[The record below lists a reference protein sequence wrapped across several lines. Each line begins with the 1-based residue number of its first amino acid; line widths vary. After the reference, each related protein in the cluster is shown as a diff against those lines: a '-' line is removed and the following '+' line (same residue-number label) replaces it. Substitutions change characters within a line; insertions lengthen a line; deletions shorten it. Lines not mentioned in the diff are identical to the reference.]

1 MPPSCA
7 RPTLFLLCC
16 LAAMPALAAKVTR
29 IEVRGLPDA
38 AMEANVRSALSL
50 SDALG
55 KDVRPR
61 RLGYLLRVA
70 EDETRRA
77 LEPFGYYD
85 PTITVTRSDHAGNA
99 NDDTDAGDGQDD
111 ETGDDGADAQ
121 GAGAR
126 RDRSVTITLQIT
138 PGTPVRV
145 RGFDLGV
152 DGPGGSDAGVA
163 AALDGFHPRAG
174 EILDHARYEAGKA
187 QVGAALA
194 RHGYFDAAPATH
206 RVEVTRAD
214 HAADLALRWT
224 SGDRHALGEARF
236 SQVPSAVIRPRLLAK
251 LVPWT
256 PGDPYDEAMLDRLR
270 TSLVGLDYF
279 GLVDVQAVPAEAQ
292 DGRVPVDVQLT
303 PAKRS
308 IYSAGAS
315 YGTASGAGISLGV
328 ERRYLNARGHKA
340 LAQLDWAEKR
350 KTATVQYRI
359 PAFAWLDGWY
369 TASLQA
375 ADEVN
380 NYVNSRRLELVAS
393 RTGQYS
399 PRLALSASLHVLRER
414 WAYNVADDGGG
425 ALAPIDFRF
434 ASFLFPALR
443 AEYVDVDDRLA
454 PRRGGGGTLTLRG
467 GSGGSDGRATFS
479 QLHATVQ
486 WFHGLGPDSRLIARG
501 ELGHTFTRD
510 VLDLPPSLRFYA
522 GGDRSVRGY
531 GWHEIGPKVDTDF
544 GDYYTGASN
553 VVTASLEVER
563 YFKGP
568 WGAAVFVDTG
578 SAFEGR
584 TPDLHTGVGV
594 GLRWRSPVGPV
605 RIDVA
610 RGLNAPD
617 SPITL
622 HLNIGADL

>member
-292 DGRVPVDVQLT
+292 EDRKSTRLNSSHLKLSRMP
-303 PAKRS
+303 S
-308 IYSAGAS
+308 SA
-315 YGTASGAGISLGV
+315 
-328 ERRYLNARGHKA
+328 
-340 LAQLDWAEKR
+340 
-350 KTATVQYRI
+350 
-359 PAFAWLDGWY
+359 
-369 TASLQA
+369 
-375 ADEVN
+375 
-380 NYVNSRRLELVAS
+380 
-393 RTGQYS
+393 
-399 PRLALSASLHVLRER
+399 
-414 WAYNVADDGGG
+414 
-425 ALAPIDFRF
+425 
-434 ASFLFPALR
+434 
-443 AEYVDVDDRLA
+443 
-454 PRRGGGGTLTLRG
+454 
-467 GSGGSDGRATFS
+467 
-479 QLHATVQ
+479 
-486 WFHGLGPDSRLIARG
+486 
-501 ELGHTFTRD
+501 
-510 VLDLPPSLRFYA
+510 
-522 GGDRSVRGY
+522 
-531 GWHEIGPKVDTDF
+531 
-544 GDYYTGASN
+544 
-553 VVTASLEVER
+553 
-563 YFKGP
+563 
-568 WGAAVFVDTG
+568 
-578 SAFEGR
+578 
-584 TPDLHTGVGV
+584 
-594 GLRWRSPVGPV
+594 
-605 RIDVA
+605 
-610 RGLNAPD
+610 
-617 SPITL
+617 
-622 HLNIGADL
+622 